1 MNDLWILLACASIV
15 AIGIYLWFVWQ
26 KKSLQVEEDRILMD
40 AKKRAEEYLETSRRQ
55 VEEINRV
62 KEEVY
67 REKEQSIAYR
77 EGLIGLQLQGIL
89 EQETNLKQRQE
100 RLNEREGEISFS
112 RKNLDQEISE
122 WRKRISQTAGISREE
137 ARKTLMNDVEKE
149 SIKDAIK
156 LSKNIVETAR
166 NSAQEE
172 ASRLIAT
179 AIQRCA
185 IAHSVDVDSTTMN
198 IPNIDIKGRIIG
210 RDGRNIKAFEN
221 HTGVT
226 ILVDDTPNAIVLSSF
241 DPIRR
246 EIARRT
252 MKTLL
257 SDCKINPTRIEEVA
271 KKITQ
276 EVHDCIIEAGKD
288 AVLQVGL
295 TPLPEAVSTMLGNLK
310 FRFSYSQNILSH
322 SIEVSLLAGLLA
334 SELGMDVN
342 QARRAGL
349 LHDIGK
355 AISAQESEEAHAKA
369 GAEFL
374 ERNMESPEVV
384 ECVAQHHD
392 SINPSPLTCIVSA
405 ADAIS
410 AARPG
415 ARLETMQAYLKRCS
429 DLEKLG
435 NDMPTVSKC
444 FVLQA
449 GRELRVFVK
458 PEETTDE
465 QCSLLAKYIST
476 RVQNNLQYHG
486 KIRVTVIREHRCE
499 EYAQ

>member
-1 MNDLWILLACASIV
+1 MHMNDLWILLACASIV

-198 IPNIDIKGRIIG
+198 IPNIDIKEIG
-210 RDGRNIKAFEN
+210 R
-221 HTGVT
+221 
-226 ILVDDTPNAIVLSSF
+226 
-241 DPIRR
+241 
-246 EIARRT
+246 
-252 MKTLL
+252 
-257 SDCKINPTRIEEVA
+257 
-271 KKITQ
+271 
-276 EVHDCIIEAGKD
+276 
-288 AVLQVGL
+288 
-295 TPLPEAVSTMLGNLK
+295 
-310 FRFSYSQNILSH
+310 
-322 SIEVSLLAGLLA
+322 
-334 SELGMDVN
+334 
-342 QARRAGL
+342 
-349 LHDIGK
+349 
-355 AISAQESEEAHAKA
+355 AH
-369 GAEFL
+369 
-374 ERNMESPEVV
+374 V
-384 ECVAQHHD
+384 
-392 SINPSPLTCIVSA
+392 
-405 ADAIS
+405 
-410 AARPG
+410 
-415 ARLETMQAYLKRCS
+415 
-429 DLEKLG
+429 
-435 NDMPTVSKC
+435 
-444 FVLQA
+444 
-449 GRELRVFVK
+449 
-458 PEETTDE
+458 
-465 QCSLLAKYIST
+465 
-476 RVQNNLQYHG
+476 
-486 KIRVTVIREHRCE
+486 
-499 EYAQ
+499 